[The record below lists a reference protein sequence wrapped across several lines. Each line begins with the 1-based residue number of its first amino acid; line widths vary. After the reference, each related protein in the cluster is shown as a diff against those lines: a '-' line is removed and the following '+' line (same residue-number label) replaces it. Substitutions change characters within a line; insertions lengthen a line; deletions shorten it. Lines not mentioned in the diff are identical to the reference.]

1 MHFEST
7 AFTVMCWKQAPF
19 LRLIFPLLAGIS
31 MQLYTELPPLLLI
44 CTVVV
49 CTCCAWL
56 FRYLPVQWRFKQAWL
71 PGILLQMSVAG
82 SGALLLYKADMRH
95 QQGFFQNNR
104 TDTSL
109 VLLQIEE
116 PLQPKARS
124 FKSTARVIALYVQH
138 RWMPAKGNLL
148 LYIARDTMRSP
159 LVYGDLLVVRK
170 KPELIRN
177 NGNPGGFNYQQYCV
191 SQQLYQQLY
200 LQVADYYKLS
210 RPGGSRVNHWLLHAR
225 DYCLSC
231 FRRYIGAGPEAGMA
245 EALLIGYRQDLD
257 KAVVQ
262 DYSNTGI
269 VHIIAISGMHLALLY
284 GTLLWCLRWLPPGKW
299 ADIFKAILIL
309 GVLWGFALLTGAS
322 ASVLRS
328 AVMFTGITLGRFVL
342 ERYSSIYNTLAASA
356 FLLLAYQPYLAIDA
370 GFQLSYLAVL
380 SILLFYQPLYELW
393 NIKRKWMIILWQMM
407 SVSLAA
413 QLMTTPVS
421 LFYFHQFPNYFLLAN
436 LVAVPLSTVIIY
448 GEVIL
453 LGLSPFPVLATFA
466 GQVIRFLI
474 LVMNSCV
481 RWLGALPYALVTN
494 IHCSLALTICLYML
508 LAGIALW
515 WLSGWRP
522 GIWLA
527 ALSLW
532 GCLVTRAVWFT
543 RVQQQSKIIV
553 YNVPAYTAIDCIYGR
568 QARFIGDDSIWQTA
582 GAQTLLA
589 ARNEM
594 GLHAGVPNG
603 FQQYQHYNSFY
614 GRSLLI
620 IDSILPRKVPGSKL
634 QADYILLTHNP
645 RVDINKLDSLYDY
658 KLLIFAA
665 NNYTKRISHWKQA
678 CEAIGRPYYVVGEQG
693 AFVAEI
699 R

>member
-7 AFTVMCWKQAPF
+7 AFTVMCWKPAPF
-19 LRLIFPLLAGIS
+19 LRLIFPFLAGIS
-31 MQLYTELPPLLLI
+31 IQLYTELPPLLLL
-44 CTVVV
+44 CTVTV
-49 CTCCAWL
+49 CACCAWL

-71 PGILLQMSVAG
+71 PGMLLQVSMAG
-82 SGALLLYKADMRH
+82 GGALLLYKADIRH
-95 QQGFFQNNR
+95 QQGFFQDIR

-116 PLQPKARS
+116 PLQPKAKS
-124 FKSTARVIALYVQH
+124 FKSTARVIALYVQY

-148 LYIARDTMRSP
+148 LYIARDTMRP
-159 LVYGDLLVVRK
+159 LLVYGDRLVVRK
-170 KPELIRN
+170 KPELIRS

-200 LQVADYYKLS
+200 LQAADYYKLS
-210 RPGGSRVNHWLLHAR
+210 RMGGSSVNRWLLHAR

-299 ADIFKAILIL
+299 TGILKAILIL

-342 ERYSSIYNTLAASA
+342 ERYSSIYNMLAASA

-436 LVAVPLSTVIIY
+436 LMAVPLSTVIIY

-466 GQVIRFLI
+466 GLVIRFLI
-474 LVMNSCV
+474 FAMNSCV
-481 RWLGALPYALVTN
+481 RWLGTLPYALVTN
-494 IHCSLALTICLYML
+494 IHCSLALTICLYVL

-522 GIWLA
+522 GALLA

-532 GCLVTRAVWFT
+532 GCLVTRAAWLT

-553 YNVPAYTAIDCIYGR
+553 YNVPAYTAVDCIYGQ

-594 GLHAGVPNG
+594 GIHAGVPKG
-603 FQQYQHYNSFY
+603 FQQYQHYSCFY

-620 IDSILPRKVPGSKL
+620 IDSTLPRKVPGRKL

-658 KLLIFAA
+658 QLLIFAA
-665 NNYTKRISHWKQA
+665 NNYAKRISHWKQD
-678 CEAIGRPYYVVGEQG
+678 CEATGRRYYVVGEQG
-693 AFVAEI
+693 AFVAEL